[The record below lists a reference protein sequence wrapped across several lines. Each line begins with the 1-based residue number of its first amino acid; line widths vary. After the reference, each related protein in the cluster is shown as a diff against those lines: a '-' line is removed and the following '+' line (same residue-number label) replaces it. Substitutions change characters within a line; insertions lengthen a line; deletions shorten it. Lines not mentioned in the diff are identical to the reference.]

1 MTEMYLVKGD
11 WLGSEANTELD
22 AFKVDNLNNL
32 NWSVDT
38 PVTPMPLPEDSHKEN
53 ILVKMEGNT
62 AKMDLSW
69 TLTGGT
75 QFGTIDTTSYAFT
88 PGDDESVFKHID
100 KFKEGFIPISIGDK
114 YNFII
119 IDEGSSPI
127 EVLLFEEGTISNMS
141 FSVSGS
147 SPIVW
152 NAACA
157 FYVGNVVAVLEADIP
172 PSPTLVTFT
181 KVTNT
186 SFSYTFNKYDG
197 YATEPTNDSAPNGHV
212 LQVKVGNDAWSTPYV
227 RNTTNAGTTG
237 QTPVNVTGITADS
250 KIRMRLAQTNTNTS
264 SANQYYWKNAQSTVT
279 IDGVAVTSSILD
291 LG

>member
-1 MTEMYLVKGD
+1 MEMYLVKGD
-11 WLGSEANTELD
+11 WVGSAANTELH
-22 AFKVDNLNNL
+22 AYKIDNLNNL

-38 PVTPMPLPEDSHKEN
+38 PVTPMPLPEDSHEEN

-62 AKMDLSW
+62 AKMDVSW

-88 PGDDESVFKHID
+88 DGDDDSVFAHID
-100 KFKEGFIPISIGDK
+100 EFKERFVPISIGDK
-114 YNFII
+114 YNFLI
-119 IDEGSSPI
+119 IDESVSPR

-152 NAACA
+152 NANCA

-172 PSPTLVTFT
+172 PAPTLVTFT
-181 KVTNT
+181 KVSTT

-197 YATEPTNDSAPNGHV
+197 YSSEPDGDSTPNGHV
-212 LQVKVGNDAWSTPYV
+212 LQVKEGNKGWVTYT
-227 RNTTNAGTTG
+227 RTTSNAGSTG
-237 QTPVNVTGITADS
+237 QTPVNVTGLTAS
-250 KIRMRLAQTNTNTS
+250 KKYRMRLAQTNSNTTD
-264 SANQYYWKNAQSTVT
+264 ANQYYWKNAQSTVT
-279 IDGVAVTSSILD
+279 TLGVAVTSSILD
-291 LG
+291 LA